1 MPQNHEYDDLFA
13 SYERRTKGDKVSD
26 EMVEY
31 EKRLGYTS
39 SSSYSKHNKSTKS
52 NKSSSSLKS
61 SFNKRKNRTPEKSE
75 KTYYGGRS
83 YQESRKSTRTK
94 KSALSN
100 AGEKKVKF
108 NYNSVTDRTASTQRI
123 STSPSSASSSQRRGH
138 TTVSK
143 DDYRKKYERNSKQR
157 SPKKTIDSIKDKG
170 KNIKFTAP
178 SLKKTIVFL
187 IVVGVAS
194 TILSLISISCVNDV
208 LAINR
213 HSEKSVT
220 ITIDKQVTTHDV
232 IRMLKKNGLI
242 KNEIFCNFFA
252 KVRGYTNNYQTGI
265 FYLNKDMG
273 LEGMIMELK
282 ETSQTDETV
291 SINFP
296 EGYSVIDIANKL
308 EANDVCKAKTFI
320 DTLENYNF
328 DEYDFI
334 DDKIKTDKRK
344 YQYLEGYLFP
354 ATYEFYV
361 GESPSSVI
369 KKMLDAFNEHYLSEF
384 KPKLEKSEYTLDQVV
399 TFASIIQREA
409 ANKDQMS
416 DIASVLNNRLN
427 DQSTFP
433 RLECDSTT
441 SFLNKDI
448 KEFLKLYPDKGTID
462 YYALYYS
469 TYSNSFAGLPAGA
482 ICNPGADAINAVLNV
497 KPSGYYYFCHDSS
510 GQIHLASTLYEFE
523 YILNEYG
530 IEQNQSN

>member
-13 SYERRTKGDKVSD
+13 SYERRTKGDNKVSD

-31 EKRLGYTS
+31 EKKLGYTS
-39 SSSYSKHNKSTKS
+39 SSSYSKHHSSSTKS
-52 NKSSSSLKS
+52 STKSSKIKS
-61 SFNKRKNRTPEKSE
+61 SAKPKRDRTPEKSE
-75 KTYYGGRS
+75 KTYYGGKS
-83 YQESRKSTRTK
+83 YEERKPSRPKRNALAES
-94 KSALSN
+94 
-100 AGEKKVKF
+100 EKKVKF
-108 NYNSVTDRTASTQRI
+108 NYNSVSKKSATSDPSEPAPQKLSYAS
-123 STSPSSASSSQRRGH
+123 A
-138 TTVSK
+138 SK
-143 DDYRKKYERNSKQR
+143 DDYRQKYERHSKER
-157 SPKKTIDSIKDKG
+157 SPKKRKVQSLKNKG
-170 KNIKFTAP
+170 KNIKNVRIAAP
-178 SLKKTIVFL
+178 GFKKTLIFL
-187 IVVGVAS
+187 IAVIAAS
-194 TILSLISISCVNDV
+194 TVLSLCAISCVNDI

-213 HSEKSVT
+213 HSEKSIT

-232 IRMLKKNGLI
+232 IKMLKKNGLI
-242 KNEIFCNFFA
+242 KNEIFCNLFA
-252 KVRGYTNNYQTGI
+252 KFRGYTNNYQTGV

-282 ETSQTDETV
+282 ETAQTDETI

-308 EANDVCKAKTFI
+308 EANEVCKAKNFI

-328 DEYDFI
+328 EYDFI
-334 DDKIKTDKRK
+334 TDKMKSDKRK

-354 ATYEFYV
+354 ATYEFYI

-384 KPKLEKSEYTLDQVV
+384 KPKLKNTNLTMDEVV

-409 ANKDQMS
+409 ANKEQMS
-416 DIASVLNNRLN
+416 QIASVLNNRLN

-441 SFLNKDI
+441 SFLNDDV

-469 TYSNSFAGLPAGA
+469 TYNNSFAGLPAGA

-497 KPSGYYYFCHDSS
+497 RPSDYYYFCHDSS
-510 GQIHLASTLYEFE
+510 GEIHLASTLYEFE
-523 YILNEYG
+523 YILSEYG
-530 IEQNQSN
+530 IEQESN

>member
-31 EKRLGYTS
+31 EKKLGYTS
-39 SSSYSKHNKSTKS
+39 SSSYSKHSS
-52 NKSSSSLKS
+52 SAKSSVKSSKLNSSLKPKR
-61 SFNKRKNRTPEKSE
+61 NKTPEKSE
-75 KTYYGGRS
+75 KTYYGGKS
-83 YQESRKSTRTK
+83 YEESRKSPRLK
-94 KSALSN
+94 KNALAQS
-100 AGEKKVKF
+100 EKKVKF
-108 NYNSVTDRTASTQRI
+108 NYNSVS
-123 STSPSSASSSQRRGH
+123 SKSPSQTTDSASADSSPQKLSYA
-138 TTVSK
+138 TASK
-143 DDYRKKYERNSKQR
+143 DDYRQKYERHSKDR
-157 SPKKTIDSIKDKG
+157 SPKKKKVQAIKNKG
-170 KNIKFTAP
+170 KNIKNTRIAAP
-178 SLKKTIVFL
+178 GLKKTLIFL
-187 IVVGVAS
+187 LAVIAAS
-194 TILSLISISCVNDV
+194 TVLSLCAISCVNDI

-220 ITIDKQVTTHDV
+220 ITIDKQVDTHDV

-242 KNEIFCNFFA
+242 KNELFCNFFA
-252 KVRGYTNNYQTGI
+252 KFRGYTNNYQTGV

-282 ETSQTDETV
+282 ETAQTDETI

-308 EANDVCKAKTFI
+308 EANEVCKAKNFI

-328 DEYDFI
+328 EYEFI
-334 DDKIKTDKRK
+334 TDKMKSDKRK

-354 ATYEFYV
+354 ATYEFYI

-384 KPKLEKSEYTLDQVV
+384 KPKLKNTNLTMDEVV

-416 DIASVLNNRLN
+416 QIASVLNNRLN

-441 SFLNKDI
+441 SFLNDDV

-469 TYSNSFAGLPAGA
+469 TYNNSFAGLPAGA

-497 KPSGYYYFCHDSS
+497 RPSDYYYFCHDSS
-510 GQIHLASTLYEFE
+510 GEIHLASTLYEFE

-530 IEQNQSN
+530 IEQSKSN

>member
-13 SYERRTKGDKVSD
+13 SYERRTKGDNKITD

-31 EKRLGYTS
+31 EKKLGYTS
-39 SSSYSKHNKSTKS
+39 SSSYSKHHKSTS
-52 NKSSSSLKS
+52 NSKSSVKS
-61 SFNKRKNRTPEKSE
+61 SKTKSFSKPKKDRSPEKSE
-75 KTYYGGRS
+75 KTYYGGRT

-94 KSALSN
+94 KSALSRDN
-100 AGEKKVKF
+100 EKKVKF
-108 NYNSVTDRTASTQRI
+108 NYNSVTNRSAASKTPAAQPQRASHGN
-123 STSPSSASSSQRRGH
+123 ST
-138 TTVSK
+138 K
-143 DDYRKKYERNSKQR
+143 DDYRRKYERHSKER
-157 SPKKTIDSIKDKG
+157 SPKV
-170 KNIKFTAP
+170 NVE
-178 SLKKTIVFL
+178 SLKKKGRNIKNINIGKPDFKKTVVFL
-187 IVVGVAS
+187 LVVVLAS
-194 TILSLISISCVNDV
+194 TVLSLTAISCVNDI

-213 HSEKSVT
+213 HSDKSVT

-242 KNEIFCNFFA
+242 KNELFCNLFA
-252 KVRGYTNNYQTGI
+252 KFRGYTNNYQTGV

-282 ETSQTDETV
+282 ETAQTDETI

-296 EGYSVIDIANKL
+296 EGFSAIDIANKL
-308 EANDVCKAKTFI
+308 EANEVCKAKNFI

-328 DEYDFI
+328 DYEFI
-334 DDKIKTDKRK
+334 NDKMKSDKRK
-344 YQYLEGYLFP
+344 YTYLEGYLFP
-354 ATYEFYV
+354 ATYEFYI

-369 KKMLDAFNEHYLSEF
+369 KKMLDAFNEHYVSEY
-384 KPKLEKSEYTLDQVV
+384 KPKLKNTDLTMDEVV

-416 DIASVLNNRLN
+416 QIASVLNNRLN

-448 KEFLKLYPDKGTID
+448 KEYLKLYPDKGTID

-469 TYSNSFAGLPAGA
+469 TYNNSFAGLPAGA
-482 ICNPGADAINAVLNV
+482 ICNPGTDAVNAVLNV
-497 KPSGYYYFCHDSS
+497 QPSDYYYFCHDSS
-510 GQIHLASTLYEFE
+510 GEIHLASTLYEFE

-530 IEQNQSN
+530 IEQESN